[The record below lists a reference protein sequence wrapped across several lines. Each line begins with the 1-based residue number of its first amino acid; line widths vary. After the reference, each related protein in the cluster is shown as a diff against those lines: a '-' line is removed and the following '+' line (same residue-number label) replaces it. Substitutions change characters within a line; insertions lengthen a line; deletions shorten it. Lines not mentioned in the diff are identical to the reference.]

1 MRHTFN
7 PICFRRVNKTLEARW
22 YLIIPN
28 NIWLYLWGHF
38 LNLFS
43 FLVISLRKLRIADI
57 INIFINDLSDEVT
70 TWESLA
76 NQKKKKKKKWIIGM
90 LHLRAEIGSDR
101 KYSVIS
107 FLLASHATTRSIV
120 LIVCKANRV
129 STMNIIRFSLY
140 VEVKL
145 KK

>member
-7 PICFRRVNKTLEARW
+7 PICFLRVNKTLEARS

-76 NQKKKKKKKWIIGM
+76 NQKKKKKKWVIGM

-120 LIVCKANRV
+120 LILCKANKV
-129 STMNIIRFSLY
+129 STMSIIRKNL
-140 VEVKL
+140 L
-145 KK
+145 P

>member
-7 PICFRRVNKTLEARW
+7 PICFLRVNKTLEARS

-76 NQKKKKKKKWIIGM
+76 NQKKKKKKWVIGM

-120 LIVCKANRV
+120 LILCKANRV
-129 STMNIIRFSLY
+129 FTMSIIRKNL
-140 VEVKL
+140 L
-145 KK
+145 P

>member
-7 PICFRRVNKTLEARW
+7 PICFRVNKTLEARW

-43 FLVISLRKLRIADI
+43 FLVISLGRKLRIADI

-76 NQKKKKKKKWIIGM
+76 NQKKKKKEKWIIGM

-107 FLLASHATTRSIV
+107 FLLASYVRSC
-120 LIVCKANRV
+120 L
-129 STMNIIRFSLY
+129 LY
-140 VEVKL
+140 VKRIEFPRWILFDFPYMSK
-145 KK
+145 

>member
-43 FLVISLRKLRIADI
+43 FLVISLGRKLRIADI

-107 FLLASHATTRSIV
+107 FLLASYVRSC
-120 LIVCKANRV
+120 L
-129 STMNIIRFSLY
+129 LY
-140 VEVKL
+140 VKRIEFPRWILFDFPYMSK
-145 KK
+145 